1 MTYSHNLMTRFIN
14 SGIMAILR
22 ADDSKNIIPALE
34 VLVESGIDTV
44 EISLVTPN
52 ATNIIK
58 ELHNSLGTKILLG
71 AGTVLDAESARIAI
85 LAGAEFVISP
95 ILSLDVLKISKRY
108 GKMAFAGAFTPTEA
122 MNAWE
127 NGSDAVK
134 IFPAMPAGPEYIK
147 ALHAPLPQIPL
158 IPVGGVTLENME
170 AFMDAGCIAVAAS
183 SSLVSG
189 KLIKEGKLDEIQQ
202 NAKQWVAEMQRIREK
217 NNYRRE
223 KP

>member
-1 MTYSHNLMTRFIN
+1 MKGYKMSYSHDLMNRFIH
-14 SGIMAILR
+14 SGIMTILR
-22 ADDSKNIIPALE
+22 ADDPKNIIPALE
-34 VLVESGIDTV
+34 ALVESGIDTV
-44 EISLVTPN
+44 EISLVTPD
-52 ATNIIK
+52 AVKIIQ
-58 ELHNSLGTKILLG
+58 ELHKSLGSKIVLG
-71 AGTVLDAESARIAI
+71 AGTVLDAESARAAI

-95 ILSLDVLKISKRY
+95 VLSLDVLKISKRY

-122 MNAWE
+122 LTAWE

-183 SSLVSG
+183 SSLVSND
-189 KLIKEGKLDEIQQ
+189 LIKEGKLDEIKH
-202 NAKQWVAEMQRIREK
+202 NAKLWISEMQRIREK
-217 NNYRRE
+217 
-223 KP
+223 K

>member
-1 MTYSHNLMTRFIN
+1 MNRFIH

-22 ADDSKNIIPALE
+22 ADDPKNIIPALE
-34 VLVESGIDTV
+34 ALVESGIDTV
-44 EISLVTPN
+44 EISLVTPD
-52 ATNIIK
+52 AVKIIQ
-58 ELHNSLGTKILLG
+58 ELHKSLGSKIVLG
-71 AGTVLDAESARIAI
+71 AGTVLDAESARAAI

-95 ILSLDVLKISKRY
+95 VLSLDVLKISKRY

-122 MNAWE
+122 LTAWE

-183 SSLVSG
+183 SSLVSND
-189 KLIKEGKLDEIQQ
+189 LIKEGKLDEIKH
-202 NAKQWVAEMQRIREK
+202 NAKLWISEMQRIREK
-217 NNYRRE
+217 
-223 KP
+223 K

>member
-1 MTYSHNLMTRFIN
+1 MAHSRDLMNRFIH

-22 ADDSKNIIPALE
+22 ADDPKNIIPALE
-34 VLVESGIDTV
+34 ALVESGIDTV
-44 EISLVTPN
+44 EISLVTPD
-52 ATNIIK
+52 AVKIIQ
-58 ELHNSLGTKILLG
+58 ELHKSLGSKIVLG
-71 AGTVLDAESARIAI
+71 AGTVLDAESARAAI

-95 ILSLDVLKISKRY
+95 VLSLDVLKISKRY

-122 MNAWE
+122 LTAWE

-183 SSLVSG
+183 SSLVSND
-189 KLIKEGKLDEIQQ
+189 LIKEGKLDEIKH
-202 NAKQWVAEMQRIREK
+202 NAKLWISEMQRIREK
-217 NNYRRE
+217 
-223 KP
+223 K

>member
-1 MTYSHNLMTRFIN
+1 MSYSHDLMNRFIH
-14 SGIMAILR
+14 SGIMTILR
-22 ADDSKNIIPALE
+22 ADDPKNIIPALE
-34 VLVESGIDTV
+34 ALVESGIDTV
-44 EISLVTPN
+44 EISLVTPD
-52 ATNIIK
+52 AVKIIQ
-58 ELHNSLGTKILLG
+58 ELHKSLGSKIVLG
-71 AGTVLDAESARIAI
+71 AGTVLDAESARAAI

-95 ILSLDVLKISKRY
+95 VLSLDVLKISKRY

-122 MNAWE
+122 LTAWE

-183 SSLVSG
+183 SSLVSND
-189 KLIKEGKLDEIQQ
+189 LIKEGKLDEIKH
-202 NAKQWVAEMQRIREK
+202 NAKLWISEMQRIREK
-217 NNYRRE
+217 
-223 KP
+223 K

>member
-1 MTYSHNLMTRFIN
+1 MAYSHDLMNRFIH

-22 ADDSKNIIPALE
+22 ADDPKNIIPALE
-34 VLVESGIDTV
+34 ALVESGIDTV
-44 EISLVTPN
+44 EISLVTPD
-52 ATNIIK
+52 AVKIIQ
-58 ELHNSLGTKILLG
+58 ELHKSLGSKIVLG
-71 AGTVLDAESARIAI
+71 AGTVLDAESARAAI

-95 ILSLDVLKISKRY
+95 VLSLDVLKISKRY

-122 MNAWE
+122 LTAWE

-183 SSLVSG
+183 SSLVSND
-189 KLIKEGKLDEIQQ
+189 LIKEGKLDEIKH
-202 NAKQWVAEMQRIREK
+202 NAKLWISEMQRIREK
-217 NNYRRE
+217 
-223 KP
+223 K

>member
-1 MTYSHNLMTRFIN
+1 MAYSHNLMNRFIN

-22 ADDSKNIIPALE
+22 ADDPKNIIPALE
-34 VLVESGIDTV
+34 ALIDSGIDSV

-52 ATNIIK
+52 AVKIIQ
-58 ELHNSLGTKILLG
+58 ELHASLGSKVLLG
-71 AGTVLDAESARIAI
+71 AGTVLDEESARAAI

-95 ILSLDVLKISKRY
+95 VLSLDVLKISKRY

-122 MNAWE
+122 LIAWE

-183 SSLVSG
+183 SSLVSN
-189 KLIKEGKLDEIQQ
+189 KLVKEGKLDEIRQ
-202 NAKQWVAEMQRIREK
+202 NAKRWIAEMQRIREK
-217 NNYRRE
+217 
-223 KP
+223 K

>member
-1 MTYSHNLMTRFIN
+1 MNRFIN

-22 ADDSKNIIPALE
+22 ADDPKNIIPALE
-34 VLVESGIDTV
+34 ALIDSGIDTV

-52 ATNIIK
+52 AVKIIQ
-58 ELHNSLGTKILLG
+58 ELHASLGSKALLG
-71 AGTVLDAESARIAI
+71 AGTVLDEESARAAI

-95 ILSLDVLKISKRY
+95 VLSLDVLKISKRY

-122 MNAWE
+122 LTAWE

-134 IFPAMPAGPEYIK
+134 IFPAMPAGPDYIK

-183 SSLVSG
+183 SSLVSN
-189 KLIKEGKLDEIQQ
+189 KLIKEGKLDEIRQ
-202 NAKQWVAEMQRIREK
+202 NAKRWIAEMQRIREK
-217 NNYRRE
+217 
-223 KP
+223 K